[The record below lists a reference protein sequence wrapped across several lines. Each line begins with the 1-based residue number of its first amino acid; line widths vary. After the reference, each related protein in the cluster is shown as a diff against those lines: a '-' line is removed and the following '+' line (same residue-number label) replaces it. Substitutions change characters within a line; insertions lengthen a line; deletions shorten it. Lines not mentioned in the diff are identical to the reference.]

1 MSQIP
6 ANYCADNVLAPLFP
20 EHMGIGMN
28 IRRARKHAGL
38 TVQQSDV
45 SKWETD
51 TALPELLSLV
61 KVATVLRISINSLL
75 VGMAPTYDAI
85 VRDLPSHAGTVDSPG
100 RTIGGSP
107 GVIHNDQSAR
117 IHALEDQITTYKA
130 IIDRAHAIGVQLV
143 TATGITLPRE
153 SAPTRGTQPRRRRH
167 S

>member
-38 TVQQSDV
+38 TQEQLADRAAVQQSDV

-61 KVATVLRISINSLL
+61 KVATVHPGSTFNEIASALL
-75 VGMAPTYDAI
+75 KARESEKAP
-85 VRDLPSHAGTVDSPG
+85 LKAGES
-100 RTIGGSP
+100 
-107 GVIHNDQSAR
+107 
-117 IHALEDQITTYKA
+117 EKA
-130 IIDRAHAIGVQLV
+130 
-143 TATGITLPRE
+143 PRE
-153 SAPTRGTQPRRRRH
+153 LARLAKQVSRLLK
-167 S
+167 